1 MSKESSAYR
10 QLKARWARGEPT
22 VMDGGIGSELQA
34 MGYPPARADGPVNFT
49 WGTLGL
55 YEAPETVKAMHRR
68 FVDAGADILLTNT
81 FMFHRCVRMERDG
94 DLAVPAGTWRE
105 KARLSVRLARE
116 AAREGG
122 RPDIAVVFA
131 MMIQD
136 SPKAEWPDNRASS
149 GRGSKDWTEMVAH
162 DYLRDLAG
170 ALESEPPAAFLVEL
184 APPIAEDLR
193 FPHYETLVATGF
205 PLWVAY
211 RRGVGGP
218 VGIFGDALPADGD
231 LFGRAARRLEEM
243 GAGALLVH
251 CLPPANAHGVAP
263 WLRGFT
269 SLPIGVY
276 PNNGRYDMY
285 TWRWEHTVSPGEM
298 ADHALRYVA
307 EGYAIVGGCCGTRP
321 EHIAAIARAV
331 KPAVGAPADGR

>member
-1 MSKESSAYR
+1 MNHESPAYR

-34 MGYPPARADGPVNFT
+34 MGYPPAKADGPVNFT

-68 FVDAGADILLTNT
+68 YVDAGAEILLTNT
-81 FMFHRCVRMERDG
+81 FMFHRCVRMEQDG
-94 DLAVPAGTWRE
+94 DLAVARGTWRE

-122 RPDIAVVFA
+122 RPDAAVVFA

-136 SPKAEWPDNRASS
+136 SPKAEWPNNRASS
-149 GRGSKDWTEMVAH
+149 GRGSKDWKEMVAH
-162 DYLRDLAG
+162 DYLRDLAK
-170 ALESEPPAAFLVEL
+170 ALETEPPDALLVEL
-184 APPIAEDLR
+184 APPIAEDLS

-205 PLWVAY
+205 PVWIAY
-211 RRGVGGP
+211 RRAVGGP
-218 VGIFGDALPADGD
+218 VGIFGDTLPLDGD

-243 GAGALLVH
+243 GAGAVLVH

-285 TWRWEHTVSPGEM
+285 HWRWEHTVSPDEL
-298 ADHALRYVA
+298 ADHARRYVA
-307 EGYAIVGGCCGTRP
+307 EGFAIVGGCCGTRP
-321 EHIAAIARAV
+321 EHIAAITQAV
-331 KPAVGAPADGR
+331 KPAAAPSRGR

>member
-1 MSKESSAYR
+1 
-10 QLKARWARGEPT
+10 
-22 VMDGGIGSELQA
+22 MDGGIGSELQA
-34 MGYPPARADGPVNFT
+34 MGYVPAKAHGSVNFT
-49 WGTLGL
+49 WGTLAL
-55 YEAPETVKAMHRR
+55 YDAPDTVRAMHRR
-68 FVDAGADILLTNT
+68 YIDAGAEILLTDT

-94 DLAVPAGTWRE
+94 DLAVPSGTWRE

-122 RPDIAVVFA
+122 RPDAAVVFA

-136 SPKAEWPDNRASS
+136 SPKGEWAVNRADG

-162 DYLRDLAG
+162 EYLRDLAT
-170 ALESEPPAAFLVEL
+170 ALEGEPPDAFLVEL
-184 APPIAEDLR
+184 APPITDALS
-193 FPHYETLVATGF
+193 FPHYETLLATGF

-243 GAGALLVH
+243 GADAVLVH
-251 CLPPANAHGVAP
+251 CLPPANAHGVAS

-285 TWRWEHTVSPGEM
+285 TWRWEHTVSPTEL
-298 ADHALRYVA
+298 ADHARRYAA
-307 EGYAIVGGCCGTRP
+307 EGFAIVGGCCGTRP
-321 EHIAAIARAV
+321 EHTAAIAGSV
-331 KPAVGAPADGR
+331 KPARAPSRGW